1 MMKLLKAYKYRL
13 KIGPNDE
20 ASLARFSG
28 CARFVWNH
36 ALSFQKELLDGGSRC
51 LPYELLTSQLP
62 VWKKEFP
69 FLKDVHSQILQQRLK
84 ELCRAIDAAFD
95 PKDAR
100 EFPKFKKKHKST
112 ASFRYPQGF
121 KLEGNR
127 VFLPKIGWMR
137 FYKSRDIDGVLK
149 NCTVSKRGQHWYI
162 SIQTMRDIPP
172 PVHPASSIAGADM
185 GVRNTLTMSDGTM
198 YGAANSL
205 RIMISKL
212 AVMQRKLSRMV
223 KRSNNW
229 KKQKLKINRLHVRIS
244 DMRKDHLH
252 KVSSEVSKNHA
263 VLVLEDLDVRNMSA
277 SAKGTISNPGKN
289 VKRKS
294 ALNRSILDQGWYE
307 LRRQIEY
314 KMSWRGGQVLF
325 VHPAGTSRTCSCCGH
340 VSPENR
346 PSQALFYCV
355 KCGHTENADVN
366 AAKVILGAGQALLA
380 CGSNGAAMPSE
391 AGTVQKHY

>member
-1 MMKLLKAYKYRL
+1 MKLIKAYKYRL
-13 KIGPNDE
+13 KTGPHDE
-20 ASLARFSG
+20 LILSRFAG
-28 CARFVWNH
+28 CSRFAWNR
-36 ALSFQKELLDGGSRC
+36 ALSFQKGLLDSGRRC
-51 LPYELLTSQLP
+51 LSYESLTLQLP

-84 ELCRAIDAAFD
+84 ELCRAIDAALD

-100 EFPKFKKKHKST
+100 EFPKFKKKHKSI

-121 KLEGNR
+121 KLNGNC

-137 FYKSRDIDGVLK
+137 FYKSRDIEGTPK
-149 NCTVSKRGQHWYI
+149 NCTVSKRGQHWYV
-162 SIQTMRDIPP
+162 SVQTEMDVAAPM
-172 PVHPASSIAGADM
+172 HMSSSFAGADM
-185 GVRNTLTMSDGTM
+185 GVRNTLTMSDGST
-198 YGAANSL
+198 YRAAKLSGKMSL
-205 RIMISKL
+205 KL
-212 AVMQRKLSRMV
+212 VAMQRKLSRMV

-229 KKQKLKINRLHVRIS
+229 KKQKIKINRLHVRIS
-244 DMRKDHLH
+244 DMRKDRLH

-263 VLVLEDLDVRNMSA
+263 VLVLEDLKVKNMSA
-277 SAKGTISNPGKN
+277 SAKGTVDKPGKN

-314 KMSWRGGQVLF
+314 KMSWHGGQVIF
-325 VHPAGTSRTCSCCGH
+325 VHPAGTSQTCSCCGH

-380 CGSNGAAMPSE
+380 CGSNGASMPSE
-391 AGTVQKHY
+391 AGTVQKLH

>member
-1 MMKLLKAYKYRL
+1 MKLIKAYKFRL
-13 KIGPNDE
+13 KIGPKDE
-20 ASLARFSG
+20 ITLARFAG
-28 CARFVWNH
+28 CARFAWNR
-36 ALSFQKELLDGGSRC
+36 ALSFQKELLDSGRRC
-51 LPYELLTSQLP
+51 LSYESLTLQLP

-121 KLEGNR
+121 KLNGNC
-127 VFLPKIGWMR
+127 VFLPKIGWMC
-137 FYKSRDIDGVLK
+137 FYRSRSIEGMPK

-162 SIQTMRDIPP
+162 SVQTVIDIAT
-172 PVHPASSIAGADM
+172 PVHPSSSFAGADM
-185 GVRNTLTMSDGTM
+185 GVRNTLTMSNGTI
-198 YGAANSL
+198 YRAANSFGV
-205 RIMISKL
+205 MSSKL
-212 AVMQRKLSRMV
+212 AAMQRRLSRMV

-229 KKQKLKINRLHVRIS
+229 KKQKRKINRLHVRIA
-244 DMRKDHLH
+244 DMRKDRHH
-252 KVSSEVSKNHA
+252 KVSSEISKNHA
-263 VLVLEDLDVRNMSA
+263 VLVLEDLKVKSMSA
-277 SAKGTISNPGKN
+277 SAKGTVDKPGKN

-314 KMSWRGGQVLF
+314 KMSWLGGRVVL
-325 VHPAGTSRTCSCCGH
+325 VHPAGTSQTCSCCGH
-340 VSPENR
+340 VSTENR

-380 CGSNGAAMPSE
+380 CGSNGASIPSE
-391 AGTVQKHY
+391 AGTIQKLH